1 MARFDVYRGA
11 PGQGYLLD
19 CQTDY
24 LSGLS
29 TRLTVPL
36 FLRERFPQY
45 AARLNPVFEVEGSTV
60 VMLTQYASAIET
72 RHLGE
77 HVASL
82 ADQQDVIMNALD
94 MLLTGY

>member
-36 FLRERFPQY
+36 FLRDSFPHY
-45 AARLNPVFEVEGSTV
+45 AARLNPVFQVERNAV

-72 RHLGE
+72 PHLDE
-77 HVASL
+77 HVTSL
-82 ADQQDVIMNALD
+82 ADQQDTIMNALD